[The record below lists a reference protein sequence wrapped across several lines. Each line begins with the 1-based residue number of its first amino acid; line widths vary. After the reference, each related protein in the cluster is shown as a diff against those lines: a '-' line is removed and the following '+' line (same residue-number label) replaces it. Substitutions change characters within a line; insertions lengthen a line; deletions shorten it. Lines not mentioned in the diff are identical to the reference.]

1 MLSYEEYKK
10 VYNITQ
16 NEYIDGEKKI
26 EKILKKRY
34 TFKLHIPTKHI
45 LKLFKKNLRKNSK
58 LTLISVFLIN

>member
-34 TFKLHIPTKHI
+34 TFQIAYSHETHFKII
-45 LKLFKKNLRKNSK
+45 QEEFKKEFE
-58 LTLISVFLIN
+58 IDIDFSVFN

>member
-16 NEYIDGEKKI
+16 NEYIDEEKKI

-34 TFKLHIPTKHI
+34 TSQTAHPHETHFKII
-45 LKLFKKNLRKNSK
+45 QEEFKKEFE
-58 LTLISVFLIN
+58 IDIDFSVFN